1 MKKCLLFLLPVLLS
15 AFSCGR
21 DDMPATDRTR
31 ALVRELLVKLDSTEM
46 YASRREREIDSLKAS
61 LAGTSGQ
68 ARYDICSA
76 IAEEYSNYI
85 ADSSLTYWM
94 EAVRIASDACNDSLR
109 INAEFA
115 QAQFLSSIGFFTE
128 AYEILQ
134 SIPRNELRGENFI
147 AYYESMTNLYH
158 GLYSGTDEL
167 EKYRVRY
174 RSVYNE
180 YRDSL
185 LAVAD
190 TTSEV
195 YLRNMERKEA
205 RAGNFDKARE
215 YNARRFGN
223 IRETGPR
230 LNATRLYDNF
240 AIAYLYECKLTGE
253 AVDNLLESAIIEV
266 EASNQDIAS
275 LLRVEQ
281 LLFDNNEIKAAK
293 KVSDYY
299 YSTMQ
304 KLGSRLR
311 RLNGIDQTIKINDQ
325 NFLALGR
332 KNRYIWLAL
341 GLISVL
347 VIIMGL
353 LLVITR
359 NSFRKIKVLNDNL
372 ETAGKISKGYVGVFF
387 QQYSLYIK
395 RMEEFRVKIHSNL
408 KRRNVEQA
416 LLLTSPSDNSSSS
429 EIKEMNRNF
438 DSAFLEI
445 FPDFVQQVN
454 ACLKPEAAIIPKKTE
469 MLNTELRILALQKL
483 GFTDTAK
490 ISELLHCSIKTVYN
504 KRSEISCGLAVPKEE
519 FEAML
524 SKM

>member
-1 MKKCLLFLLPVLLS
+1 
-15 AFSCGR
+15 
-21 DDMPATDRTR
+21 MPATDRTKG
-31 ALVRELLVKLDSTEM
+31 LIEELLVK
-46 YASRREREIDSLKAS
+46 IDSADFYARRKECGIEALKSALPGKSAS
-61 LAGTSGQ
+61 EHYEL
-68 ARYDICSA
+68 CCA
-76 IAEEYSNYI
+76 IAEEYSNYVV
-85 ADSSLTYWM
+85 DSSVTYWRKAM
-94 EAVRIASDACNDSLR
+94 RIAAEMGRDSL
-109 INAEFA
+109 NFQAELSLSRLLSTTGFFA
-115 QAQFLSSIGFFTE
+115 EACEILDSVPCDGLKGDALVSYYDALSSF
-128 AYEILQ
+128 
-134 SIPRNELRGENFI
+134 
-147 AYYESMTNLYH
+147 YH
-158 GLYSGTDEL
+158 GMYSCSDEP
-167 EKYRVRY
+167 EEYRRNY
-174 RSVYNE
+174 RSAYNR

-185 LAVAD
+185 LAVVD
-190 TTSEV
+190 TTSDI
-195 YLRNMERKEA
+195 YYRNLERKEA
-205 RAGNFDKARE
+205 RAGNFDEARR
-215 YNARRFGN
+215 YNAKRLEN
-223 IRETGPR
+223 ITDPR
-230 LNATRLYDNF
+230 SRMNATRLYDYY
-240 AIAYLYECKLTGE
+240 AIAYIYEKKLTGE

-266 EASNQDIAS
+266 EASNQDVAS

-311 RLNGIDQTIKINDQ
+311 RLNGIDETIEINNQ
-325 NFLALGR
+325 NFLSLSR

-341 GLISVL
+341 GLISIL
-347 VIIMGL
+347 VIILGL

-359 NSFRKIKVLNDNL
+359 NSFRKIKVLNENL

-395 RMEEFRVKIHSNL
+395 RMYEFRVKVHSNL